1 MPWKGTEGTE
11 EATMITRQRVLYT
24 IVLLVLCSV
33 LPQAEGARLGPT
45 MAGFQ
50 AVQLGMSYS
59 EVVAI
64 LGPPTR
70 TVSEIVGGA
79 LPSAIYAWDIPGRVP
94 WENANIWIVFERD
107 KVAQKSQQGL
117 R

>member
-1 MPWKGTEGTE
+1 MT
-11 EATMITRQRVLYT
+11 ARVLSFYG
-24 IVLLVLCSV
+24 VCFFVLCLLLQNTQSA
-33 LPQAEGARLGPT
+33 PLGPT

-50 AVQLGMSYS
+50 AVQLGMSYA

-70 TVSEIVGGA
+70 TVTETVGGS
-79 LPSAIYAWDIPGRVP
+79 LPSAIYAWDIPHSVP
-94 WENANIWIVFERD
+94 WQKATIWITLERD
-107 KVAQKSQQGL
+107 KVTKKTQDGL

>member
-1 MPWKGTEGTE
+1 
-11 EATMITRQRVLYT
+11 
-24 IVLLVLCSV
+24 
-33 LPQAEGARLGPT
+33 
-45 MAGFQ
+45 MAGVQ
-50 AVQLGMSYS
+50 AVQLGMSYG

-70 TVSEIVGGA
+70 TVSETVGGS

-94 WENANIWIVFERD
+94 WEKATIWIVLEQD
-107 KVAQKSQQGL
+107 KVAQKRQQGL